1 MSAHEP
7 PLPPCTP
14 VWRIGGA
21 LERADIPALCERLA
35 VRIGGTG
42 SQVIVCDVAGLARPD
57 AVAVEALARLQL
69 TARRL
74 GRRIRLRGAS
84 PQLLDLL
91 AFVGLRGVLPLC
103 PEPRASHPLPP
114 ARQPRAADPP
124 ARGSDALAGQPRWQ
138 AEQREQPLVVEEEV
152 EPGDPPA

>member
-14 VWRIGGA
+14 VWRIGEA
-21 LERADIPALCERLA
+21 VDRADIPALCERLA
-35 VRIGGTG
+35 LRIAGTG
-42 SQVIVCDVAGLARPD
+42 ASVIVCDVGGLTRPD

-84 PQLLDLL
+84 AELLDLL

-103 PEPRASHPLPP
+103 PEPRAGHF
-114 ARQPRAADPP
+114 DPP
-124 ARGSDALAGQPRWQ
+124 RVPPWRPPDQPH
-138 AEQREQPLVVEEEV
+138 VSS
-152 EPGDPPA
+152 

>member
-14 VWRIGGA
+14 VWRIGGG
-21 LERADIPALCERLA
+21 LERAEIPALCERLA
-35 VRIGGTG
+35 ARIGGTG
-42 SQVIVCDVAGLARPD
+42 AQVIVCDVAGLVRPD

-91 AFVGLRGVLPLC
+91 TLVGLRGVLPLC
-103 PEPRASHPLPP
+103 PEPR
-114 ARQPRAADPP
+114 
-124 ARGSDALAGQPRWQ
+124 GSDPRSSANPLSGQPGRQ
-138 AEQREQPLVVEEEV
+138 VEQREQPFVVEEEV
-152 EPGDPPA
+152 EPGDPPG